1 MKTAYSPKWAFLII
15 LGLLGAP
22 LMGQSTGRQFKR
34 DFSKTK
40 QVLVEI
46 TTDEGLMKLE
56 LYPQK
61 APNTVANFMYLADSG
76 FYNGLI
82 FHRIIE
88 GFMAQAGD
96 PKGDGSGGPGYTI
109 DDERNDLKH
118 EPGTLSMA
126 NAGANTGGS
135 QFFICHMAQPHL
147 DGRHTIFGKLTSGF
161 DVLTRIERGDAILSL
176 KVTEVK

>member
-1 MKTAYSPKWAFLII
+1 MKQAYSSKWAFLVI

-22 LMGQSTGRQFKR
+22 LMGQPMGRQFNR

-46 TTDEGLMKLE
+46 TVDEGIIKLE
-56 LYPQK
+56 LYPNK
-61 APNTVANFMYLADSG
+61 APNTVANFMHLADSG
-76 FYNGLI
+76 FYKGLI

-88 GFMAQAGD
+88 GFMAQVGD

-118 EPGTLSMA
+118 EPGTVSMA
-126 NAGANTGGS
+126 NAGANTAGS

-161 DVLTRIERGDAILSL
+161 DVLTRIERGDPILSL